1 MDSVQASIDAE
12 SSTKKEALWAKKK
25 LENDI
30 NELEITLDH
39 SNKAN
44 VEAQKAIK
52 RSQDE
57 IKDIETSYNE
67 EHRQVQALAEKSNLA
82 DRKAN
87 VLKNELEEAQTLLE
101 STEQA
106 KKNVNRELEDAR
118 ADVNRMQAIN
128 AKETAAKRQLESQI
142 HAIRAE
148 MDDAIV
154 QVKANDEKTKKT
166 MVDATRLVDEV
177 RTEQDHTNI
186 QEKSKT
192 SLEYQLREVNMQLAD
207 REEAASKE
215 GRMLLSKLEIRI
227 HELEVELANCQVKTS
242 DTTKAHQRVERSI
255 KELEFQKEED
265 LRNHERMSELVTKL
279 QQKIKTYKK
288 QIEEAEEIAALNL
301 SKYRKA
307 QQEYEET
314 EERTKLAEMKLYTF
328 NPII

>member
-12 SSTKKEALWAKKK
+12 SSAKKEALWTKKK

-57 IKDIETSYNE
+57 IKDLETSYNE

-87 VLKNELEEAQTLLE
+87 VLKNELDEAETLLE
-101 STEQA
+101 STEHG

-154 QVKANDEKTKKT
+154 QVKTNDERTKKT
-166 MVDATRLVDEV
+166 MVDAIRLADEV

-192 SLEYQLREVNMQLAD
+192 AFARSTD
-207 REEAASKE
+207 R
-215 GRMLLSKLEIRI
+215 
-227 HELEVELANCQVKTS
+227 Q
-242 DTTKAHQRVERSI
+242 
-255 KELEFQKEED
+255 
-265 LRNHERMSELVTKL
+265 
-279 QQKIKTYKK
+279 
-288 QIEEAEEIAALNL
+288 
-301 SKYRKA
+301 
-307 QQEYEET
+307 
-314 EERTKLAEMKLYTF
+314 
-328 NPII
+328 